1 LPLIDRLRQ
10 GLFGHD
16 IHSGGRKGEHLRCA
30 AGRRFLSIPALR
42 NFEGLTSSLMPA

>member
-16 IHSGGRKGEHLRCA
+16 IHSGGRRVRTCDAPPDAVTIYSG
-30 AGRRFLSIPALR
+30 SALFR
-42 NFEGLTSSLMPA
+42 WLDKHF